1 MPRFVLNIATG
12 EREELPDLPQ
22 DPVPTPTQRDLDF
35 NRYIKRSAVRDRL
48 LADMAADNMT
58 RVRSGAWTVADL
70 QGLMADP
77 QTKVVIDLINA
88 LSFEMAIA
96 ALTASPNPLLT
107 PAIKAG
113 WVAKLQERLYLVP

>member
-12 EREELPDLPQ
+12 QRDELPDLPPE
-22 DPVPTPTQRDLDF
+22 PVTPLTQHELDF
-35 NRYIKRSAVRDRL
+35 SRYLKRASMRDRL
-48 LADMAADNMT
+48 LADMAADNMA
-58 RVRSGAWTVADL
+58 RVRAGAWTVGDL

-96 ALTASPNPLLT
+96 ALNASPNPLLT
-107 PAIKAG
+107 TEIKAG
-113 WVAKLQERLYLVP
+113 WVAKLQAHLYLVP

>member
-12 EREELPDLPQ
+12 DREELPDLPQ
-22 DPVPTPTQRDLDF
+22 DPVPTPTQRELDF

-96 ALTASPNPLLT
+96 ALSASPNPLLT
-107 PAIKAG
+107 TEIKAG